1 MQLKREEE
9 EKKKRCKNGKEEKW
23 GVYKNEILWFI
34 LYLRFVLWSRNRVKR
49 KDIYLFSIFFLEN
62 KIFPQA
68 YILLK
73 YIFISSNKIFC
84 IYIIRKLNLIFK
96 NSIIYQLF
104 SIFLIIKNFIFTIR
118 LIISIRI
125 SYFYSVYFSLIFSL
139 STNVPLM
146 KCSIYMCTRK
156 KAKEIKK
163 IINKLMVWW
172 KRLRIYVGI

>member
-1 MQLKREEE
+1 MRRLQKRNFMIYTLPTLCFVEQKQGEEE
-9 EKKKRCKNGKEEKW
+9 R
-23 GVYKNEILWFI
+23 
-34 LYLRFVLWSRNRVKR
+34 YLSFF
-49 KDIYLFSIFFLEN
+49 YFFSLEN

-68 YILLK
+68 YKLLK
-73 YIFISSNKIFC
+73 QIFISSNKNFC

-104 SIFLIIKNFIFTIR
+104 SIFLIIKKFIFIIR

-156 KAKEIKK
+156 KAKEIKE
-163 IINKLMVWW
+163 IINKLMV
-172 KRLRIYVGI
+172 